1 MFRRF
6 ILFALL
12 GLLLISA
19 LVAGANAAAVLGIAG
34 LMLLALRI
42 KFAQSE
48 LAN

>member
-1 MFRRF
+1 MFRQF

-12 GLLLISA
+12 GLILVGAI
-19 LVAGANAAAVLGIAG
+19 VAGANAAAIVGIAG

-48 LAN
+48 LAD

>member
-1 MFRRF
+1 MFRHF

-12 GLLLISA
+12 GLILIGA
-19 LVAGANAAAVLGIAG
+19 IVAGVNPAAILGIAG

-42 KFAQSE
+42 KFAQSK